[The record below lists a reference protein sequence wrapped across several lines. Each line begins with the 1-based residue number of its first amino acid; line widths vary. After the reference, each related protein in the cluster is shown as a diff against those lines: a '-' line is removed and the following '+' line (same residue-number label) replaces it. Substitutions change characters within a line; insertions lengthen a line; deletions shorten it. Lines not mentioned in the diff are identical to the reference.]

1 MSINFSFQE
10 EHFNSIF
17 PFYILIDQQMI
28 VVSTGNTLK
37 KIFPQTNGKK
47 FFHNYNIKKPKL
59 QAPDFESLKS
69 LNSQLLIIECLNEKK
84 TTLRGQIDFLP
95 DTGRLLFMGSPWFDS
110 IEEVIENNLSLH
122 DFAFHDAMT
131 DLLHAMKTHE
141 NTNDDLKGLLKTVS
155 RQKDELK
162 NASQENHDIA
172 LFTRQNPDPLMR
184 INFSGDLLQNNP
196 AAARLD
202 FLEYEN
208 KVYRNDDFF
217 KLVAEKSDKENG
229 RWSIEARSE
238 DVDYSFVCVTMLA
251 EGYINI
257 YGRDI
262 TQKKKDRRDLERLS
276 LIVQQTVNAVI
287 ITDAN
292 GKIEW
297 ANTAFEKVTGYTL
310 AEALGKTPGSFLQG
324 DATDPDTVAYMKKQ
338 ISNSEPFS
346 CEIYN
351 YKKNGTG
358 YWLRING
365 QPVFDKTGK
374 VINFFA
380 IEEDIT
386 KEREAEEKLKEF
398 DKRLNV
404 AMQKIGD
411 NVWEHDFVSGQTS
424 FSQEEYLLL
433 GYTSEEH
440 KNNVNLWYSCI
451 HPDDKKL
458 VEYNNDEYKAGQIDH
473 HTLEYR
479 IVHKDG
485 TVKWVLDRGVVIE
498 KNKEGKPIKIIGT
511 HSDITQQKEN
521 EKELEATATRLS
533 SLIANLQAGVLL
545 ESEKRTVKLANRQFC
560 DMFNIQADPEQLTG
574 MDCSQSAEQSKH
586 FFTDPDAF
594 VTGINKVLEERK
606 TVTGDKLQLVD
617 GRFFERDYIPIW
629 NDGRYDGHL
638 WVYQDIT
645 EKINADKKLEDQR
658 KFYEEILDNIP
669 SDIAVFDN
677 NHRYLYL
684 NPVAIKDAGL
694 RKWMIGKTDE
704 DYAVYRNKPLSLVE
718 GRRNIFNGVIESK
731 KLKHWE
737 EKLIQPDGS
746 AKYIMR
752 NMFPVL
758 NEGNDVSL
766 VIGYGLDITNIKN
779 IQQQIEESEKKY
791 RDVIDNSLAIV
802 TTHDLDGKFITVNPM
817 VGKVYGYADEEM
829 IGHLLSE
836 FIPEED
842 KPLFNEYYLEKIKKE
857 KQSSG
862 IFRVL
867 NKNGSIIYTL
877 YNNFLKEEEGKEPY
891 VIGFAVDITDRIQAE
906 KELKIAKKVTE
917 EMVQTKQNFLA
928 NMSHEIRTPM
938 NAIMGMSRQLQ
949 KTALNEK
956 QQTYLDSI
964 TAASEN
970 LLIIINDIL
979 DLSKLEAGKLA
990 LEKIGFEPKAVIGMV
1005 MQVMNH
1011 KAEEKGLQLI
1021 NSCCDAELW
1030 PILIGDPY
1038 RINQILLNLVSN
1050 SIKFTETGTIDIT
1063 CKVINQT
1070 ECIQQV
1076 QINVKDTGIGMDRE
1090 FVTSLFQKFRQEDES
1105 VARRFGG
1112 TGLGMSITKELV
1124 DLMGGT
1130 IEVTSEKGKGTEMSI
1145 RFSFEKGTEKDLPQK
1160 NIASTNTGILQNK
1173 KILVVD
1179 DNEMNR
1185 LVATTILQEYGVLL
1199 TEAANGEE
1207 ATGLMS
1213 EQDFDIV
1220 LMDIQMPVM
1229 NGLDATRYI
1238 RNELKSAVPV
1248 IALTANAIRGENEKC
1263 FAAGMNDYL
1272 SKPFEES
1279 QLIEII
1285 SKWIDKRPVAQ
1296 NENESVRVNGKT
1308 KQLYDLTKLTDIAKG
1323 NENFIKKMLQ
1333 LFVEQVPVC
1342 IVEIKQALVVS
1353 DLTTIKSLAHRIK
1366 PSIDSL
1372 GIDCIKED
1380 IRNIELKPT
1389 ELYATGQLEKL
1400 INKLDNVITEV
1411 VLDIKK
1417 KETPDHETRY
1427 QSI

>member
-1 MSINFSFQE
+1 MAINFTFQE
-10 EHFNSIF
+10 EHFNRIF
-17 PFYILIDQQMI
+17 PFYILIDQQLT
-28 VVSTGNTLK
+28 VEATGSTLK
-37 KIFPQTNGKK
+37 KIFADTTGKK
-47 FFHNYNIKKPKL
+47 FLQNYQIKRPELKV
-59 QAPDFESLKS
+59 PDFESLKS
-69 LNSQLLIIECLNEKK
+69 LHGQLLIVECLNEKK

-95 DTGRLLFMGSPWFDS
+95 ETGKLLFMGSPWFDS
-110 IEEVIENNLSLH
+110 IEEIVENNLSLH

-131 DLLHAMKTHE
+131 DLLHVMKTQE
-141 NTNDDLKGLLKTVS
+141 NTNDDLKFLLKTVS

-162 NASQENHDIA
+162 NASLANHDVA
-172 LFTRQNPDPLMR
+172 LFTTQNPDPLMR
-184 INFSGDLLQNNP
+184 INFAGDLLQNNP

-202 FLEYEN
+202 FLEHEN

-217 KLVAEKSDKENG
+217 KLIAEKIDKENK
-229 RWSIEARSE
+229 RWMIEARSE
-238 DVDYSFVCVTMLA
+238 GVDYSFVCVTMHA

-262 TQKKKDRRDLERLS
+262 TRQKKDRRELERLS
-276 LIVQQTVNAVI
+276 LIVQQTINAVI
-287 ITDAN
+287 ITDAG

-297 ANTAFEKVTGYTL
+297 VNTAFEKVTGYTL
-310 AEALGKTPGSFLQG
+310 AEALGKAPGSFLQG
-324 DATDPDTVAYMKKQ
+324 QGTDPETVAYMKEQ
-338 ISNSEPFS
+338 IIKSEPFS

-351 YKKNGTG
+351 YKKDGTG

-365 QPVFDKTGK
+365 QPVFDKAGN

-386 KEREAEEKLKEF
+386 REREAEEKLKEF
-398 DKRLNV
+398 DKRINV

-411 NVWEHDFVSGQTS
+411 NVWEHDFITEQTS
-424 FSQEEYLLL
+424 FSQEEYQLL
-433 GYTSEEH
+433 GYTSEEY

-458 VEYNNDEYKAGQIDH
+458 VEVNDVQYRTGQIDH

-498 KNKEGKPIKIIGT
+498 KNKEGKPVKIIGT

-533 SLIANLQAGVLL
+533 SLIANLHAGVLL
-545 ESEKRTVKLANRQFC
+545 ESENRTVKLANRQFC
-560 DMFNIQADPEQLTG
+560 DMFNIQADPAQLTG
-574 MDCSQSAEQSKH
+574 MDCSNSAEQSKH
-586 FFTDPDAF
+586 FFIDPDGFIA
-594 VTGINKVLEERK
+594 GINKLLKERK

-617 GRFFERDYIPIW
+617 GRFFERDFIPIW

-669 SDIAVFDN
+669 SDIAVFDS

-684 NPVAIKDAGL
+684 NPVAIKDPEL

-704 DYAVYRNKPLSLVE
+704 DYVAYRNKPASLVE
-718 GRRNIFNGVIESK
+718 GRRKIFNGVIVSK

-746 AKYIMR
+746 TRYIMR

-758 NEGNDVSL
+758 NKDNEVSL

-779 IQQQIEESEKKY
+779 IQQQVEQSEKKY

-802 TTHDLDGKFITVNPM
+802 TTHDMNGKFITVNPM
-817 VGKVYGYADEEM
+817 VGKVYGYSDEEM
-829 IGHLLSE
+829 VGHSLKE

-842 KPLFNEYYLEKIKKE
+842 KLLFNEQYLDKIKNQ

-867 NKNGSIIYTL
+867 NKDGRVIYTL

-891 VIGFAVDITDRIQAE
+891 VIAFAVDITDRILAE

-956 QQTYLDSI
+956 QHVYLDSI

-990 LEKIGFEPKAVIGMV
+990 LEKIGFEPKMVMGMV

-1011 KAEEKGLQLI
+1011 KAEEKGLQLT
-1021 NSCCDAELW
+1021 NTYCDAQLS

-1038 RINQILLNLVSN
+1038 RINQVMLNLVSN
-1050 SIKFTETGTIDIT
+1050 SIKFTETGSVDIT
-1063 CKVINQT
+1063 CKVISNSSLV
-1070 ECIQQV
+1070 QQV
-1076 QINVKDTGIGMDRE
+1076 QITVKDTGIGMDPD
-1090 FVTSLFQKFRQEDES
+1090 FVKNLFQKFRQEDES

-1124 DLMGGT
+1124 ELMGGE
-1130 IEVTSEKGKGTEMSI
+1130 IEVASEKGKGTEISI
-1145 RFSFEKGTEKDLPQK
+1145 RFTFEKGTEKDLPQK
-1160 NIASTNTGILQNK
+1160 NIASANTGILHNK

-1199 TEAANGEE
+1199 TEATNGEE
-1207 ATGLMS
+1207 ATGFMR
-1213 EQDFDIV
+1213 EQDFDLV

-1229 NGLDATRYI
+1229 NGLDATAYI
-1238 RNELKSAVPV
+1238 RKELRSVVPV

-1279 QLIEII
+1279 QLIQIV
-1285 SKWIDKRPVAQ
+1285 SRWIDIKPV
-1296 NENESVRVNGKT
+1296 NITGGDTVVINDNST
-1308 KQLYDLTKLTDIAKG
+1308 SLYDLSKLTDIAKG
-1323 NENFIKKMLQ
+1323 NETFIKRMLQ
-1333 LFVEQVPVC
+1333 LFVDQVPAAVE
-1342 IVEIKQALVVS
+1342 EIKQAFAAA
-1353 DLTTIKSLAHRIK
+1353 DLAKVKSVAHRIK
-1366 PSIDSL
+1366 PSIDSMS
-1372 GIDCIKED
+1372 IVSIKED
-1380 IRNIELKPT
+1380 IRNIELNAA
-1389 ELYATGQLEKL
+1389 ELQAAGQLEKL
-1400 INKLDNVITEV
+1400 ICKLDTVISEV
-1411 VLDIKK
+1411 VFDIEKRK
-1417 KETPDHETRY
+1417 
-1427 QSI
+1427 

>member
-1 MSINFSFQE
+1 MAINFTFQE
-10 EHFNSIF
+10 EHFNRIF
-17 PFYILIDQQMI
+17 PFYILINEDLI
-28 VVSTGNTLK
+28 VESTGNTLK
-37 KIFPQTNGKK
+37 KIFAETTGKN
-47 FFHNYNIKKPKL
+47 FLRHYHIKRPESKI
-59 QAPDFESLKS
+59 ADFESLKS
-69 LNSQLLIIECLNEKK
+69 LNGQLLIIECLNEKK
-84 TTLRGQIDFLP
+84 TTLRGQIDFFP
-95 DTGRLLFMGSPWFDS
+95 ETGQLLFMGSPWFDS
-110 IEEVIENNLSLH
+110 LEEIIENNLSLH

-131 DLLHAMKTHE
+131 DLLHVMKTQE
-141 NTNDDLKGLLKTVS
+141 NTNDDLKFLLKTVS

-162 NASQENHDIA
+162 NASQLNHDVA
-172 LFTRQNPDPLMR
+172 LFTTQNPDPLMR
-184 INFSGDLLQNNP
+184 INFAGDLLQNNP

-202 FLEYEN
+202 FLQYAN

-217 KLVAEKSDKENG
+217 KLIAEKIDKNNK
-229 RWSIEARSE
+229 RWIIEASSE
-238 DVDYSFVCVTMLA
+238 GIDYSFVCVTMHT

-257 YGRDI
+257 YGRDV
-262 TQKKKDRRDLERLS
+262 TQKKKDRRELERLS

-287 ITDAN
+287 ITNAE

-297 ANTAFEKVTGYTL
+297 VNTAFEKVTGYTL

-365 QPVFDKTGK
+365 QPVFDKAGK

-398 DKRLNV
+398 DKRIHV
-404 AMQKIGD
+404 AMQRIGD
-411 NVWEHDFVSGQTS
+411 NVWEHDFTTEQTS
-424 FSQEEYLLL
+424 FSQEEYQLL
-433 GYTSEEH
+433 GYTSEEY
-440 KNNVNLWYSCI
+440 KSNVHLWYNCI
-451 HPDDKKL
+451 HPEDKKL
-458 VEYNNDEYKAGQIDH
+458 VEVNDEHYRSGQVDH

-498 KNKEGKPIKIIGT
+498 KNNEGKPVKIIGT

-533 SLIANLQAGVLL
+533 SLIANLHAGVLL
-545 ESEKRTVKLANRQFC
+545 ESENRTVKLANRQFC
-560 DMFNIQADPEQLTG
+560 DMFNIQADPAQLTG
-574 MDCSQSAEQSKH
+574 MDCSNSAEQSKH
-586 FFTDPDAF
+586 FFVDPDGFIA
-594 VTGINKVLEERK
+594 GINKVLEERK

-617 GRFFERDYIPIW
+617 GRFFERDFIPIW

-658 KFYEEILDNIP
+658 RFYEEILDNIP
-669 SDIAVFDN
+669 SDIAVFDSK
-677 NHRYLYL
+677 HRYLYL
-684 NPVAIKDAGL
+684 NPVAIKDPEL

-704 DYAVYRNKPLSLVE
+704 DYVAFRDKPLSLVE
-718 GRRNIFNGVIESK
+718 GRRKIFNGVIESK

-737 EKLIQPDGS
+737 EKLIQPDGN

-758 NEGNDVSL
+758 NKADEVSL

-779 IQQQIEESEKKY
+779 IQQQIEQSEKKY

-802 TTHDLDGKFITVNPM
+802 TTHDLEGRFITVNPM
-817 VGKVYGYADEEM
+817 VGKVYGYTDEEM
-829 IGHLLSE
+829 IGHSLKE

-842 KPLFNEYYLEKIKKE
+842 KPLFNEEYLNKIKNQ

-867 NKNGSIIYTL
+867 NKDGRVIYTL

-891 VIGFAVDITDRIQAE
+891 VIGFAVDITDRILAE

-949 KTALNEK
+949 KTTLNEK
-956 QQTYLDSI
+956 QHSYLDSI

-990 LEKIGFEPKAVIGMV
+990 LEKIGFEPKIVVGMV

-1011 KAEEKGLQLI
+1011 KAEEKGLQLT
-1021 NSCCDAELW
+1021 NSFCDAQLSS
-1030 PILIGDPY
+1030 ILIGDPY
-1038 RINQILLNLVSN
+1038 RINQVLLNLVSN
-1050 SIKFTETGTIDIT
+1050 SIKFTEAGSVDIT
-1063 CKVINQT
+1063 CQVISNSDSAQ
-1070 ECIQQV
+1070 EV
-1076 QINVKDTGIGMDRE
+1076 QITVKDTGIGMDPD
-1090 FVTSLFQKFRQEDES
+1090 FVKNLFQKFRQEDES

-1124 DLMGGT
+1124 DLMDGE
-1130 IEVTSEKGKGTEMSI
+1130 IEVISEKGKGTEISI
-1145 RFSFEKGTEKDLPQK
+1145 RFAFEKGTEKDLPQR
-1160 NIASTNTGILQNK
+1160 NITSANTGILNNK

-1185 LVATTILQEYGVLL
+1185 LVATTILQEYGVLF
-1199 TEAANGEE
+1199 TEATNGEE
-1207 ATGLMS
+1207 ATSLMR
-1213 EQDFDIV
+1213 EQHFDLV

-1229 NGLDATRYI
+1229 NGLDATEYI
-1238 RNELKSAVPV
+1238 RKELGSAVPV

-1272 SKPFEES
+1272 SKPFEEN
-1279 QLIEII
+1279 QLIQII
-1285 SKWIDKRPVAQ
+1285 SRWIDNKQVEKKAEDFVFV
-1296 NENESVRVNGKT
+1296 NE
-1308 KQLYDLTKLTDIAKG
+1308 QAAPLYDLAKLTDIAKG
-1323 NENFIKKMLQ
+1323 NEVFIKKMLQ
-1333 LFVEQVPVC
+1333 LFIDQVPSSVN
-1342 IVEIKQALVVS
+1342 EIKQALAAG
-1353 DLTTIKSLAHRIK
+1353 DLAKIKSVAHRIK
-1366 PSIDSL
+1366 PSIDNM
-1372 GIDCIKED
+1372 GIVTVKED
-1380 IRNIELKPT
+1380 IRNIELNAA
-1389 ELYATGQLEKL
+1389 ELQATGQLEKL
-1400 INKLDNVITEV
+1400 ISKLDAVVSQV
-1411 VLDIKK
+1411 VLEIGKRK
-1417 KETPDHETRY
+1417 
-1427 QSI
+1427 

>member
-1 MSINFSFQE
+1 MAINFTFQE
-10 EHFNSIF
+10 EHFNRIF
-17 PFYILIDQQMI
+17 PFYILIDQQLT
-28 VVSTGNTLK
+28 VKSTGNTLK
-37 KIFPQTNGKK
+37 KIIEGTTEKK
-47 FFHNYNIKKPKL
+47 FTHNFKIKRPELKVT
-59 QAPDFESLKS
+59 DFESLKS
-69 LNSQLLIIECLNEKK
+69 MKGQLLIIECLNEKK
-84 TTLRGQIDFLP
+84 TILRGQIDFLP
-95 DTGRLLFMGSPWFDS
+95 ETGQLLFMGSPWFDS
-110 IEEVIENNLSLH
+110 LEEVIENNLSLH

-131 DLLHAMKTHE
+131 DLLHVMKTQA
-141 NTNDDLKGLLKTVS
+141 NTNDDLKFLLKTVS

-162 NASQENHDIA
+162 SASQANHDVA
-172 LFTRQNPDPLMR
+172 LFTTQNPDPLMR
-184 INFSGDLLQNNP
+184 INFAGDLLQNNP

-202 FLEYEN
+202 FLEHEN

-217 KLVAEKSDKENG
+217 KLVAEKIDKENK
-229 RWSIEARSE
+229 RWIIEASSE
-238 DVDYSFVCVTMLA
+238 GIDYSFVCVTMHA

-262 TQKKKDRRDLERLS
+262 TRQKKDRRELEKLS
-276 LIVQQTVNAVI
+276 LIVQQTINAVI
-287 ITDAN
+287 ITDAR

-297 ANTAFEKVTGYTL
+297 VNTAFEKVTGYTL
-310 AEALGKTPGSFLQG
+310 AEALGKVPGSFLQG
-324 DATDPDTVAYMKKQ
+324 KDTDPETVAYMKKQ

-346 CEIYN
+346 CEIFN
-351 YKKNGTG
+351 YKKDGTG

-365 QPVFDKTGK
+365 QPVFDKAGN

-386 KEREAEEKLKEF
+386 REREAEEKLKEF
-398 DKRLNV
+398 DKRINV

-411 NVWEHDFVSGQTS
+411 NVWEHDFMTEQTS
-424 FSQEEYLLL
+424 FSQEEYQLL
-433 GYTSEEH
+433 GYTSDEY

-451 HPDDKKL
+451 HPEDKKL
-458 VEYNNDEYKAGQIDH
+458 VEVNDVQYRSGQIDH

-533 SLIANLQAGVLL
+533 SLIANLHAGVLL
-545 ESEKRTVKLANRQFC
+545 ESENRTVKLANRQFC
-560 DMFNIQADPEQLTG
+560 DMFNIQAEPSQLTG
-574 MDCSQSAEQSKH
+574 MDCSKSAEQSKH
-586 FFTDPDAF
+586 FFTNPDEFIA
-594 VTGINKVLEERK
+594 GINKILEDRK

-617 GRFFERDYIPIW
+617 GRFFERDFIPIW

-638 WVYQDIT
+638 WVYQEIT
-645 EKINADKKLEDQR
+645 EKINADKKLEEQR

-669 SDIAVFDN
+669 SDIAVFDSA
-677 NHRYLYL
+677 HRYMYL
-684 NPVAIKDAGL
+684 NPVAIKDPEL
-694 RKWMIGKTDE
+694 RKWMVGKTDE
-704 DYAVYRNKPLSLVE
+704 DYAAYRNKPSSLVE
-718 GRRNIFNGVIESK
+718 GRRKIFNGVIESK
-731 KLKHWE
+731 KLKDWE
-737 EKLIQPDGS
+737 EKLILPDGS

-758 NEGNDVSL
+758 NQNNEVSL

-779 IQQQIEESEKKY
+779 IQQQIEQSEKRY

-802 TTHDLDGKFITVNPM
+802 TTHDMDGRFITVNPM
-817 VGKVYGYADEEM
+817 VGKVYGYADDEM
-829 IGHLLSE
+829 IGRSLKE

-842 KPLFNEYYLEKIKKE
+842 KPLFKEHYLEKIKE
-857 KQSSG
+857 QKQSSG

-867 NKNGSIIYTL
+867 NKNGHVIYTL
-877 YNNFLKEEEGKEPY
+877 FNNFLKEEDGKEPY
-891 VIGFAVDITDRIQAE
+891 VIGFAVDITDRILAE

-949 KTALNEK
+949 KTALSDR
-956 QQTYLDSI
+956 QHSYLDTI

-990 LEKIGFEPKAVIGMV
+990 LEKIGFEPKMVVGMV

-1021 NSCCDAELW
+1021 NSFCDARLS
-1030 PILIGDPY
+1030 PILIGDPH
-1038 RINQILLNLVSN
+1038 RINQVMLNLVSN
-1050 SIKFTETGTIDIT
+1050 SIKFTETGSVDIV
-1063 CKVINQT
+1063 CKVINNSSSA
-1070 ECIQQV
+1070 QQV
-1076 QINVKDTGIGMDRE
+1076 QITVKDTGIGMDPD
-1090 FVTSLFQKFRQEDES
+1090 FVKNLFQKFRQEDES

-1124 DLMGGT
+1124 DLMGGE
-1130 IEVTSEKGKGTEMSI
+1130 IEVVSGKGKGTEISI
-1145 RFSFEKGTEKDLPQK
+1145 SFTFEKGTEKDLPQK
-1160 NIASTNTGILQNK
+1160 NIASANTGILHNK

-1185 LVATTILQEYGVLL
+1185 LVATTILQEYAVLI
-1199 TEAANGEE
+1199 TEAANGAE
-1207 ATGLMS
+1207 ATALLR
-1213 EQDFDIV
+1213 EQDFDLV

-1229 NGLDATRYI
+1229 DGLEATSFI
-1238 RNELKSAVPV
+1238 RRELKSSVPV

-1272 SKPFEES
+1272 SKPFEEN
-1279 QLIEII
+1279 QLIQIVSRWLDTKNLKSAEIET
-1285 SKWIDKRPVAQ
+1285 SVTG
-1296 NENESVRVNGKT
+1296 ENVT
-1308 KQLYDLTKLTDIAKG
+1308 PLYDLAKLVEIAKG
-1323 NENFIKKMLQ
+1323 NEGFINKMLQ
-1333 LFVEQVPVC
+1333 LFIDQVPAA
-1342 IVEIKQALVVS
+1342 IKETKQALAEGDLGKVKSVV
-1353 DLTTIKSLAHRIK
+1353 HRIK
-1366 PSIDSL
+1366 PSIASL
-1372 GIDCIKED
+1372 EIISVKED
-1380 IRNIELKPT
+1380 IRNIELNT
-1389 ELYATGQLEKL
+1389 AELQAAGQLEKL
-1400 INKLDNVITEV
+1400 ISKLDTVISEV
-1411 VLDIKK
+1411 VLDLEKRK
-1417 KETPDHETRY
+1417 
-1427 QSI
+1427 